1 MADFVYRLPPWLKY
15 EEVPDKDNK
24 WKSGKW
30 KAYTDWFDTYYTS
43 LSYDEQQYLKRQHGC
58 DEKGSW
64 KGTYAKGDKNM

>member
-30 KAYTDWFDTYYTS
+30 KAYTDWFDTFYAI
-43 LSYDEQQYLKRQHGC
+43 LSYDEQQYLKRLH
-58 DEKGSW
+58 W
-64 KGTYAKGDKNM
+64 